1 MVSLQAFL
9 SVSPSRAPRAQ
20 IPLSPYPLTPATQA
34 TQLATTFTS
43 DFFCL
48 PRSFPKV
55 DTINSVLFCD
65 ENTTQTQ
72 SSTTHWNLTLKST
85 KSPVFIQ
92 RYFGLLLPI
101 KFFSKSLFH
110 RQSFR
115 PPDSLREYWVSP
127 VKMMPKLHS
136 LFIRI
141 YFQESQ
147 PSFDSQRSFV
157 LRIVLY

>member
-1 MVSLQAFL
+1 MEKTNGLLVGVPFL
-9 SVSPSRAPRAQ
+9 SPSRAQ

-43 DFFCL
+43 DFFSSL
-48 PRSFPKV
+48 RSFPRV

-72 SSTTHWNLTLKST
+72 SSTIHWNVTLKSI
-85 KSPVFIQ
+85 KSTVFIQ
-92 RYFGLLLPI
+92 RYFGLLLL
-101 KFFSKSLFH
+101 KFFSVSLFH

-127 VKMMPKLHS
+127 VKMIPNLHS
-136 LFIRI
+136 FFIRI
-141 YFQESQ
+141 YFQEY
-147 PSFDSQRSFV
+147 RG
-157 LRIVLY
+157 